1 MMNSVEIMSAKEARE
16 LLNNNGIEFLK
27 KYSKTINGAIKRSAS
42 SGHRS
47 MKICFFENIPNS
59 VLNNLKEIGY
69 ECYITTQYNE
79 RHKQDIY
86 ALHMDW

>member
-1 MMNSVEIMSAKEARE
+1 MNSVEIMSAKEARE
-16 LLNNNGIEFLK
+16 LLNNNEIEFLK

-59 VLNNLKEIGY
+59 VLNNLY

-79 RHKQDIY
+79 RHKQNIY

>member
-16 LLNNNGIEFLK
+16 LLNNNEIEFLK
-27 KYSKTINGAIKRSAS
+27 KYSKTINGAIKRFAS

-47 MKICFFENIPNS
+47 MKIYFLENIPNS

-86 ALHMDW
+86 VLHMDW

>member
-1 MMNSVEIMSAKEARE
+1 MNSVEIMSAKEARE

-27 KYSKTINGAIKRSAS
+27 KYSKAINGAIKRYAS

-47 MKICFFENIPNS
+47 MKICFLENIPNS

>member
-1 MMNSVEIMSAKEARE
+1 MNSVEIMTAKEARE

-47 MKICFFENIPNS
+47 MKICF
-59 VLNNLKEIGY
+59 LEIQ
-69 ECYITTQYNE
+69 C
-79 RHKQDIY
+79 
-86 ALHMDW
+86 

>member
-1 MMNSVEIMSAKEARE
+1 MNSVEIMTAKEARE
-16 LLNNNGIEFLK
+16 LLNNNGIEF
-27 KYSKTINGAIKRSAS
+27 S
-42 SGHRS
+42 
-47 MKICFFENIPNS
+47 NS

-69 ECYITTQYNE
+69 ECYITIQYNE